1 LNRIVDATDEMA
13 AKWRAGYGGKQMADD
28 TREEDNEEGLG

>member
-1 LNRIVDATDEMA
+1 MA
-13 AKWRAGYGGKQMADD
+13 AKWRAGYRGKQMADD